1 VPKSSQKLADQR
13 KELPDSPGVYV
24 FRNRAGE
31 ALYVG
36 KANSI
41 RKRVAS
47 HFAGKGGGRGA
58 GMGGTA
64 ELIDRTDSIETLV
77 TQTEAEALLAEQA
90 FIKRYRPRFNIRLR
104 DDKSYPYVGVSLD
117 EEFPRVYFTRER
129 HRPNRAYFGPFS
141 SAKRV
146 RETLD
151 LLGKLFQYRTCEGP
165 EPGRRSGVPCLD
177 YYIKRCQAP
186 CVGYIDKEEYR
197 GNIDRIVGFLS
208 GRYKEIA
215 DDLEAKMEEASEAQD
230 FERAALFRDRLNA
243 VRSMMERQQVAGG
256 SLGSADLIAVAVEGS
271 DANAQVFQ
279 VRDGVLA
286 ERQGFY
292 LAGEDEAAGDDRDP
306 GEVAETFMLQY
317 YGAAPAV
324 PGRVIVGP
332 ELKDRTDVLAEALS
346 SQRDSQV
353 EVRVASRGDLRR
365 LRELAE
371 KNAKLALAQ
380 DKLRREHR
388 RQQRVETLSSLQDAL
403 GLERVPVRIEGFDI
417 SNLGETHTVASMV
430 VFEGGAP
437 KKSDYR
443 KFNIRGED
451 GTNGQGPDDFASMAE
466 VLSRRLG
473 RYMQQADI
481 SPHDSD
487 RDASFAA
494 LPDLIVIDGGK
505 GQLSAGLKA
514 LEPFTE
520 RGVAVVSLAKRIE
533 EVFVPGTSAPI
544 LLEKGSDALR
554 ILQRVRDE
562 AHRFAITHHR
572 GRRDKAMTASALDGI
587 RGVGPARKRA
597 LLRHFGS
604 PDRLLTA
611 SREEL
616 EAVPGVPG
624 KLARE
629 IHRQLH
635 RAG

>member
-1 VPKSSQKLADQR
+1 VPKSSQKLAEQR

-47 HFAGKGGGRGA
+47 HFAGKGGGRGS

-64 ELIDRTDSIETLV
+64 ELIDRTDSIEFLV
-77 TQTEAEALLAEQA
+77 TENEPEALLAEQS
-90 FIKRYRPRFNIRLR
+90 FIKRHRPRFNIRLR

-151 LLGKLFQYRTCEGP
+151 LLGKLFQYRTCEGA

-197 GNIDRIVGFLS
+197 RNIDRIVAFLS

-215 DDLEAKMEEASEAQD
+215 GDLEAKMEEASEAQD

-306 GEVAETFMLQY
+306 GEVAETFLLQY

-332 ELKDRTDVLAEALS
+332 ELKDRTGVLAEALS

-388 RQQRVETLSSLQDAL
+388 RQQRVETLASLQEAL
-403 GLERVPVRIEGFDI
+403 GLEGVPVRIEGFDI

-443 KFNIRGED
+443 KFGIRGEF
-451 GTNGQGPDDFASMAE
+451 GENGGGPDDFAAMQE
-466 VLSRRLG
+466 VLTRRLG

-494 LPDLIVIDGGK
+494 LPELIVIDGGK
-505 GQLSAGLKA
+505 GQLSAGMKA
-514 LEPFTE
+514 LEPLTE

-533 EVFVPGTSAPI
+533 EVFVPGRSEPI

-562 AHRFAITHHR
+562 AHRFAITFHR
-572 GRRDKAMTASALDGI
+572 NRRDKAMTASVLDGV